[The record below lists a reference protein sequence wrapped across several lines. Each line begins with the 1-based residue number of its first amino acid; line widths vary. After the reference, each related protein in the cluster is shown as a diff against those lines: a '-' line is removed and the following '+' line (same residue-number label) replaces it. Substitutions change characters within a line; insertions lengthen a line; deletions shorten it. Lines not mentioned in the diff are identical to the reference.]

1 MGLFKSDAER
11 RMERDLEIRKGI
23 ASVKRSIR
31 DLERNEKDY
40 TKKAKRARQLGSND
54 QFAFLKTTLKRTMS
68 QRRMLERQL
77 LNIETAYQI
86 KNQAEA
92 HAQFAKSMNA
102 VSSSIAE
109 TFGATDL
116 AETQKD
122 FEMALMK
129 AETMEQQ
136 MEIFLDS
143 VSANMGVEATSS
155 EELVTDEEISAMV
168 DEELVHDEGEPLDAE
183 IAEGLEEIEREL
195 GKE

>member
-1 MGLFKSDAER
+1 MGLFKSKAER
-11 RMERDLEIRKGI
+11 KMERDLEIRKGI
-23 ASVKRSIR
+23 NQVKRQIR

-40 TKKAKRARQLGSND
+40 VTKAKRARKMGAND
-54 QFAFLKTTLKRTMS
+54 QFEFLKKTVKKTAS
-68 QRRMLERQL
+68 QKILLERQL

-102 VSSSIAE
+102 VSRSIAE

-122 FEMALMK
+122 FEEALMK
-129 AETMEQQ
+129 AESMEQQ

-143 VSANMGVEATSS
+143 VSGSLGMEATTSADLIS
-155 EELVTDEEISAMV
+155 DEEIDRMV
-168 DEELVHDEGEPLDAE
+168 EEEIIHEEGEPLDAE
-183 IAEGLEEIEREL
+183 ISDGLKEIEKEL